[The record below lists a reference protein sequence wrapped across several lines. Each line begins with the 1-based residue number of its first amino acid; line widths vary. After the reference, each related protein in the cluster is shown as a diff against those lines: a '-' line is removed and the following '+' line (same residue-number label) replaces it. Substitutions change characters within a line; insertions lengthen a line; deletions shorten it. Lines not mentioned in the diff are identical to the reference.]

1 MLEAAGCSTRNGQQT
16 LEVLLRTLAI
26 LELHKGELRT
36 QDKTYIDNPHRH
48 GSEVSRYSIRCKRDW
63 VFPRISFKIWLMRQS
78 DDPALDAMLNKP
90 RRCVAL
96 HRDDDEFVITFQPED
111 SIAFRSHD
119 AKALRKVCAF
129 LRWKIVSD
137 TSLTAD
143 DLA

>member
-1 MLEAAGCSTRNGQQT
+1 
-16 LEVLLRTLAI
+16 
-26 LELHKGELRT
+26 
-36 QDKTYIDNPHRH
+36 
-48 GSEVSRYSIRCKRDW
+48 
-63 VFPRISFKIWLMRQS
+63 MRQS

-129 LRWKIVSD
+129 LRWKIVSN
-137 TSLTAD
+137 TSLTHTPLHPIAEWGRQRFGGAD
-143 DLA
+143 TPAERRLAGLENTLAQGKLDAVENAPLLAPLLDIPLPKERLSTLAIPKLDLDRA

>member
-1 MLEAAGCSTRNGQQT
+1 M
-16 LEVLLRTLAI
+16 
-26 LELHKGELRT
+26 H
-36 QDKTYIDNPHRH
+36 
-48 GSEVSRYSIRCKRDW
+48 
-63 VFPRISFKIWLMRQS
+63 QS

-137 TSLTAD
+137 TSLTAG

>member
-1 MLEAAGCSTRNGQQT
+1 MLIKHSMFCSERWQFLSSKSVCYGRRN
-16 LEVLLRTLAI
+16 
-26 LELHKGELRT
+26 
-36 QDKTYIDNPHRH
+36 IDNPHRH
-48 GSEVSRYSIRCKRDW
+48 GSEVSRYLIRCKRDW
-63 VFPRISFKIWLMRQS
+63 LFPRISLKIWLMLQS

-96 HRDDDEFVITFQPED
+96 RRDDDEFVITFQPED

-143 DLA
+143 DLR